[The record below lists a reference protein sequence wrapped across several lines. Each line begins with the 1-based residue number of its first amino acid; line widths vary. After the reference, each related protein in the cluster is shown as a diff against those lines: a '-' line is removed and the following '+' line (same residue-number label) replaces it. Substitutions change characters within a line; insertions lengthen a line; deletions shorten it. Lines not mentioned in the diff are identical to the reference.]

1 MEKEMEE
8 EYNIMIMEEFSLMVN
23 ILKIK
28 DGKGKDIVK
37 KVRKLLK
44 LKMVM
49 EKEKYILMM
58 VN

>member
-1 MEKEMEE
+1 
-8 EYNIMIMEEFSLMVN
+8 MIMELYSLMVN
-23 ILKIK
+23 IFKIK
-28 DGKGKDIVK
+28 DGKGTDIVK
-37 KVRKLLK
+37 KVRKYLK